1 MTTQKKYFWLKLK
14 EDFFKT
20 REIKKLRLVAG
31 GDTFTIIYLKMQ
43 LLSIKKGG
51 VIEYEETEGS
61 FEEQLSLEL
70 DEKIE
75 NVKLTLMYLQ
85 SNKLIENVSESE
97 FLLIKV
103 PESIGSES
111 DSAERVRRFRDKKQ
125 LLALRGNNE
134 VTNSNTE
141 IEKEIYK
148 EKDIDLETEQQ
159 KNFELIDFQAIRTL
173 GRKLTFIEKEELE
186 KYLIKFGEEMLVSQL
201 RKAGMNNFKSIG
213 TFLKNTNEKGFLILR
228 NEADA
233 ERHWTF
239 NEKQKFLSDNNF
251 KEKDYFQT
259 CKYEDG
265 KPYWIKIK

>member
-1 MTTQKKYFWLKLK
+1 LPDSDAILVIWFKLLTLAGKSNNSGLLFISDKIPYTDEMLSTIFNRKLETVRYALNLFIKFGMVNIENNTISISNWEKHQNIDGLEKIRETNRLRVAKHREKQQNLLK
-14 EDFFKT
+14 EDNDICNVT
-20 REIKKLRLVAG
+20 E
-31 GDTFTIIYLKMQ
+31 T
-43 LLSIKKGG
+43 LLSK
-51 VIEYEETEGS
+51 
-61 FEEQLSLEL
+61 
-70 DEKIE
+70 
-75 NVKLTLMYLQ
+75 
-85 SNKLIENVSESE
+85 
-97 FLLIKV
+97 
-103 PESIGSES
+103 SISSS
-111 DSAERVRRFRDKKQ
+111 DSNVLKDS
-125 LLALRGNNE
+125 LL
-134 VTNSNTE
+134 
-141 IEKEIYK
+141 
-148 EKDIDLETEQQ
+148 TEQQ

-228 NEADA
+228 DEADA